1 MKIDS
6 NVSMTGKL
14 VIKLNDEV
22 VREIDNLVVT
32 AGKEWVASRM
42 VGTSAGVRSHM
53 GIGTSTTAA
62 AAGQTALVSEHSD
75 GRNALTGTPSATNAT
90 VTYAATFAATEC
102 TGAITEAGIFNAASS
117 GSMLCRTVFS
127 VINKSASDSMTISWE
142 VTAS

>member
-42 VGTSAGVRSHM
+42 VGTSRLGRTCRHVKLAISLRL
-53 GIGTSTTAA
+53 AA
-62 AAGQTALVSEHSD
+62 SAALS
-75 GRNALTGTPSATNAT
+75 
-90 VTYAATFAATEC
+90 
-102 TGAITEAGIFNAASS
+102 AASS
-117 GSMLCRTVFS
+117 ST
-127 VINKSASDSMTISWE
+127 E
-142 VTAS
+142 